1 MVMFNTSK
9 HLTLLSVQ
17 MQDVDI
23 STLDVQEVNMQ
34 EMDIPTLDE
43 EIRWKFKCKQNIT
56 YIHLAHLIPLL
67 PINGDT
73 VTFISLKFDC
83 NIYILLL

>member
-1 MVMFNTSK
+1 MVMFTTSK

-17 MQDVDI
+17 MEGVDI

-43 EIRWKFKCKQNIT
+43 EIRWILKCKQNIN
-56 YIHLAHLIPLL
+56 YIHLAHFVQRLA
-67 PINGDT
+67 INGDT
-73 VTFISLKFDC
+73 VTFISPQ
-83 NIYILLL
+83 I

>member
-1 MVMFNTSK
+1 MVIFTTSK

-17 MQDVDI
+17 MEGVDI

-43 EIRWKFKCKQNIT
+43 EIRWILECKQNIN
-56 YIHLAHLIPLL
+56 YIHFAHFVLRLA
-67 PINGDT
+67 INGDT
-73 VTFISLKFDC
+73 VTFISPQ
-83 NIYILLL
+83 I